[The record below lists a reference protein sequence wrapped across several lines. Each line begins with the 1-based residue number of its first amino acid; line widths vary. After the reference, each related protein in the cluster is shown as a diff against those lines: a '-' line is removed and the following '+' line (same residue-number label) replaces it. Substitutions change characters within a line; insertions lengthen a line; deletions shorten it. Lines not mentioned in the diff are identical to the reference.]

1 MINNNLFVL
10 DDAWERESMKLNAQ
24 APDVINVSRTENLLN
39 YQENNINLHQG
50 KKFYMIYDL
59 ELRHC
64 TQDNQS
70 LMYGYQQRF

>member
-1 MINNNLFVL
+1 
-10 DDAWERESMKLNAQ
+10 MKLNAQ

-70 LMYGYQQRF
+70 LMYGYQRRF